1 MERKLL
7 KKQNYKLVLLCAALM
22 TFGLLEAQTVS
33 YFWDPA
39 EPNVFNFELTNGYG
53 DPNIQHFTS
62 STNYRLQISTTQ
74 NFANGTF
81 DNLELFTL
89 NNPPVGDGASSSY
102 QRSFSIPHNHPLN
115 FHTYSTVYMRV
126 LTIGPTVRINGIPVQ
141 VIRDLEFSALEPG
154 FIQCQTPAFTY
165 RDITITNRGNTTDKF
180 AINFTNSLPGKFA
193 ADAYNFTF
201 NQITETPY
209 LSAGNSYSFIIRVY
223 LVGGTNPGDSN
234 DTTVILSSLHSSFV
248 DQTIFNTTAYC
259 GSGNGNNNPEMPGA
273 PDLSVTMTLINESNQ
288 VVNNFANVGGEYRYQ
303 IIFRSTLENVGNRNP
318 SMVATLPDN
327 VEIGN
332 MTVSYSTAI
341 NASNLNYTLVGNVLN
356 VTYLTGNNQNN
367 FLKNSSGPIT
377 FEIEITIKCD
387 VNGDTIDADAFVI
400 SNQGDSNINNDT
412 ASLSHTVNL
421 SQNQTD
427 VGLWLGDTSSDWFD
441 CLNWNRGVVPNSAV
455 DVTISSTATN
465 QPVIDF
471 ASPLRP
477 IGTVAQSGSITLNSG
492 GILTMLGSSELHI
505 SGNWT
510 NNGDFE
516 PGNGTVAFVGFES
529 DQNIFDITSEPI
541 FYNIRVNVTNNF
553 KVRVTNDQGLFVN
566 NQLNLESGILRLEGM
581 SQLIQPDGA
590 TVVANTGK
598 LWRDQQG
605 QANLYNYNY
614 WSSPVGTSDTHYTVA
629 GVMKDGTT
637 GVPQNITW
645 VGGHN
650 GAPTSPI
657 SISTHWLYKFESTG
671 PLYANWQ
678 KINQN
683 TSIQAGLGY
692 TMKGS
697 GAAGGSQNYT
707 FEGVPFTGDIEQI
720 ISDGQ
725 ISLVG
730 NPYASA
736 IDANQFIIDNDGIID
751 GTLEFWDHFQT
762 TNSHVLAM
770 YKGGYAKYNLSGG
783 IEAVNSD
790 NQTSPREPQRF
801 IPVGQG
807 FFVAAANGIQNNSRI
822 VFKNSQRAFV
832 RENDTDGMQ
841 MFGSPEGANSNPV
854 NLEEPTRIRLN
865 MVSSDNYTHQI
876 AIGFMGDKATE
887 GIDYGYDAV
896 LRETDPN
903 QFYFM
908 HPEAKLL
915 IQGVGYFDE
924 DKKYPL
930 GVMAELQGR
939 HTFSIDK
946 IENLS
951 ENTPV
956 YLYDNEKQIYH
967 NLRNSDYLVSLAKG
981 EHNTRFSL
989 RFKNHNL
996 DNTQNS
1002 QEMLN
1007 NIVVYRQNNQAVIY
1021 NPSEQLTILNARM
1034 YNVLGQE
1041 VSAWNISNGRDS
1053 YIELP
1058 LRPLAAGIYVVQ
1070 VQTDNGVVSKKINIR

>member
-7 KKQNYKLVLLCAALM
+7 KKQNYKLVLLCAASM
-22 TFGLLEAQTVS
+22 TFGLLEAQTITNLSWDVS
-33 YFWDPA
+33 Q
-39 EPNVFNFELTNGYG
+39 PNIITFDLTNGNGSNIFTNSTPFRFQYQLGNG
-53 DPNIQHFTS
+53 DWVNMNTFTLPSGSLPANPNSTKTGIQANFFFPNTVSAGPYNVRIVS
-62 STNYRLQISTTQ
+62 STPSAQALPIS
-74 NFANGTF
+74 
-81 DNLELFTL
+81 
-89 NNPPVGDGASSSY
+89 VG
-102 QRSFSIPHNHPLN
+102 
-115 FHTYSTVYMRV
+115 
-126 LTIGPTVRINGIPVQ
+126 
-141 VIRDLEFSALEPG
+141 VIRSLNIEDLDPG
-154 FIQCQTPAFTY
+154 FIQCQTPAFSY
-165 RDITITNRGNTTDKF
+165 RDITITNNGNTRDKYSISF
-180 AINFTNSLPGKFA
+180 LNSLPSKFA
-193 ADAYNFTF
+193 TNAYNFSF
-201 NQITETPY
+201 NQITETTFLNP
-209 LSAGNSYSFIIRVY
+209 GNSFSFIIRVY

-234 DTTVILSSLHSSFV
+234 DTTVSFSSMFSGYIT
-248 DQTIFNTTAYC
+248 QITFNTTAYC

-273 PDLSVTMTLINESNQ
+273 PDLAVQMSLINE
-288 VVNNFANVGGEYRYQ
+288 VGEVINNFASVGGNYRYQ
-303 IIFRSTLENVGNRNP
+303 IVFRSTLQNEGSRNP

-341 NASNLNYTLVGNVLN
+341 NASNLNYSLVGNVLN

-367 FLKNSSGPIT
+367 YFKNTSGPIT
-377 FEIEITIKCD
+377 FEIDINIKCD
-387 VNGDTIDADAFVI
+387 VVGETLISDAFVI
-400 SNQGDSNINNDT
+400 STQGDSNISNDT
-412 ASLSHTVNL
+412 DSLSHIVIL
-421 SQNQTD
+421 DQDQTGI
-427 VGLWLGDTSSDWFD
+427 GLWQGSENSNWFN
-441 CLNWNRGVVPNSAV
+441 CLNWNRGVVPNITV
-455 DVTISSTATN
+455 DVTLPSSATN
-465 QPVIDF
+465 QPVIDNTNT
-471 ASPLRP
+471 AYARS
-477 IGTVAQSGSITLNSG
+477 LNIQTG
-492 GILTMLGSSELHI
+492 ATLTMEANSNFHI
-505 SGNWT
+505 AADWT
-510 NNGDFE
+510 NNGTFN
-516 PGNGTVAFVGFES
+516 PGNGTVAFVGS
-529 DQNIFDITSEPI
+529 NDQQIVDILSTPT
-541 FYNIRVNVTNNF
+541 FYNLKINTNNNS
-553 KVRVTNDQGLFVN
+553 KVQIINDQGLFVN

-590 TVVANTGK
+590 TVVATTGK

-707 FEGVPFTGDIEQI
+707 FVGVPFTGDIEQI

-807 FFVAAANGIQNNSRI
+807 FFVAAANSIQNNSQI

-832 RENDTDGMQ
+832 RENDTGGVQ

-876 AIGFMGDKATE
+876 AIGFMGDNATE

-930 GVMAELQGR
+930 GVMAEQQGR

-996 DNTQNS
+996 DNNLYA

>member
-22 TFGLLEAQTVS
+22 TFGLLGAQTITNLSWNVTQ
-33 YFWDPA
+33 
-39 EPNVFNFELTNGYG
+39 PNIITFDLTNGN
-53 DPNIQHFTS
+53 DSNQ
-62 STNYRLQISTTQ
+62 
-74 NFANGTF
+74 
-81 DNLELFTL
+81 L
-89 NNPPVGDGASSSY
+89 NNMTPFKFQYDQSGSGNWIDLNTFYVPAA
-102 QRSFSIPHNHPLN
+102 SIPNPNSTITGIQAN
-115 FHTYSTVYMRV
+115 FSFPE
-126 LTIGPTVRINGIPVQ
+126 TIGSGAYNLRIVSTSPNAISLPTPVD
-141 VIRDLEFSALEPG
+141 VIRSLFIVQLEPG
-154 FIQCQTPAFTY
+154 FIQCQTPAFSY
-165 RDITITNRGNTTDKF
+165 RDITITNNGNTRDRYTISF
-180 AINFTNSLPGKFA
+180 INSLPGKFA
-193 ADAYNFTF
+193 ANAFNFDF
-201 NQITETPY
+201 VQITQTPN
-209 LSAGNSYSFIIRVY
+209 LSAGNSFSFMIRVY

-234 DTTVILSSLHSSFV
+234 NTTVSFSSIHSSYV
-248 DQTIFNTTAYC
+248 KQTTFNTTAYC
-259 GSGNGNNNPEMPGA
+259 GNGNGNNNPSMPGA
-273 PDLSVTMTLINESNQ
+273 PDLAVQMALINTETNE
-288 VVNNFANVGGEYRYQ
+288 VVNNFANVGGTYHYE
-303 IIFRSTLENVGNRNP
+303 IIFRSRLVTPGSRNP
-318 SMVATLPDN
+318 SMIATLPDN

-332 MTVSYSTAI
+332 LSVTYDPTKI
-341 NASNLNYTLVGNVLN
+341 DASKLNYTLTGNQLD
-356 VTYLTGNNQNN
+356 VTYLTGMNQNN
-367 FLKNSSGPIT
+367 FFINTDGPIT
-377 FEIEITIKCD
+377 FKININIKCD
-387 VNGDTIDADAFVI
+387 INGSIINGDAFVI
-400 SNQGDSNINNDT
+400 STQGDSDLSNDT
-412 ASLSHTVNL
+412 VSLSHTVIL
-421 SQNQTD
+421 NQDQTG
-427 VGLWLGDTSSDWFD
+427 VGLWQGNENSDWFN
-441 CLNWNRGVVPNSAV
+441 CLNWFRGVIPNLTV
-455 DVTISSTATN
+455 DVNIPDTAPN
-465 QPVIDF
+465 QPNIIN
-471 ASPLRP
+471 AGIALARSLT
-477 IGTVAQSGSITLNSG
+477 IQGGATLSMEANSNLE
-492 GILTMLGSSELHI
+492 IN
-505 SGNWT
+505 GNWT
-510 NNGDFE
+510 NNGTFSH
-516 PGNGTVAFVGFES
+516 GSGTVAFVGS
-529 DQNIFDITSEPI
+529 SNQQITDNS
-541 FYNIRVNVTNNF
+541 VNTFKSPTFFNLKIKNNAM
-553 KVRVTNDQGLFVN
+553 VIIPNDQGLFVN
-566 NQLNLESGILRLEGM
+566 NQLNLANGVLRLEDK
-581 SQLIQPDGA
+581 SQLIQPDGGTVIA
-590 TVVANTGK
+590 TTGK

-876 AIGFMGDKATE
+876 AIGFMGDNATE

-930 GVMAELQGR
+930 GVIAEVQGR
-939 HTFSIDK
+939 YTFSIDQ
-946 IENLS
+946 IENLG
-951 ENTPV
+951 ENTAV

-967 NLRNSDYLVSLAKG
+967 NLRNSDYLVNLAKG

-996 DNTQNS
+996 DNNLNA
-1002 QEMLN
+1002 QEMLS
-1007 NIVVYRQNNQAVIY
+1007 NIVVYRQNDHVVIY
-1021 NPSEQLTILNARM
+1021 NPTEQLTVKSARM

-1041 VSAWNISNGRDS
+1041 VNSWNISNGRES

-1058 LRPLAAGIYVVQ
+1058 LKPLASGIYVVQ
-1070 VQTDNGVVSKKINIR
+1070 VQTDNGAVSKKINIR

>member
-1 MERKLL
+1 MERILLQKLNL
-7 KKQNYKLVLLCAALM
+7 KTAFLYLALI
-22 TFGLLEAQTVS
+22 TFGFAGAQTISIPTVSSNPLEAEFT
-33 YFWDPA
+33 
-39 EPNVFNFELTNGYG
+39 LTNGNSSNLFKAVTVYNYILMPG
-53 DPNIQHFTS
+53 DVNFGNFSIGNPPTDPNSFQSYKKTINAPLGTQGGTYSVKVKSNIPNVTS
-62 STNYRLQISTTQ
+62 GVSNT
-74 NFANGTF
+74 
-81 DNLELFTL
+81 FTL
-89 NNPPVGDGASSSY
+89 TNDFEIDDQDFMGY
-102 QRSFSIPHNHPLN
+102 IH
-115 FHTYSTVYMRV
+115 
-126 LTIGPTVRINGIPVQ
+126 
-141 VIRDLEFSALEPG
+141 
-154 FIQCQTPAFTY
+154 CQTPAVSY
-165 RDITITNRGNTTDKF
+165 RLITLTNTGNIIDKYTLGLDEN
-180 AINFTNSLPGKFA
+180 AVKSEQSLNSTIIELSG
-193 ADAYNFTF
+193 T
-201 NQITETPY
+201 QITETPV
-209 LSAGNSYSFIIRVY
+209 LIPGESYTFMIRFEALQGTQPDKHNYTDLIITPNNENT
-223 LVGGTNPGDSN
+223 LNKT
-234 DTTVILSSLHSSFV
+234 IELHSYV
-248 DQTIFNTTAYC
+248 YC
-259 GSGNGNNNPEMPGA
+259 GNGNNIPGGTGS
-273 PDLSVTMTLINESNQ
+273 PDLKITKTSQPAKVGESFLYTITLSNTKTENAITPTIIDTIPANLT
-288 VVNNFANVGGEYRYQ
+288 VVDYYLGEVLGQPDERSIFLTYDEPTRLFQAVYPTNNKNKFDVN
-303 IIFRSTLENVGNRNP
+303 
-318 SMVATLPDN
+318 
-327 VEIGN
+327 
-332 MTVSYSTAI
+332 SY
-341 NASNLNYTLVGNVLN
+341 
-356 VTYLTGNNQNN
+356 
-367 FLKNSSGPIT
+367 PIT
-377 FEIEITIKCD
+377 IYIEAIPDCYAPPSIINTAY
-387 VNGDTIDADAFVI
+387 VYNSAGDFD
-400 SNQGDSNINNDT
+400 DSNNNDST
-412 ASLSHTVNL
+412 ITSVNY
-421 SQNQTD
+421 
-427 VGLWLGDTSSDWFD
+427 DTSIYSELGNWTGKVSNNWFD
-441 CLNWNRGVVPNSAV
+441 CRNWSKGLIPDSSINVSIPSSA
-455 DVTISSTATN
+455 SN
-465 QPVIDF
+465 QPVIDDTSIALAKSLDIEIG
-471 ASPLRP
+471 AS
-477 IGTVAQSGSITLNSG
+477 
-492 GILTMLGSSELHI
+492 LTMQSNSNLQI

-510 NNGDFE
+510 NIGTFN
-516 PGNGTVAFVGFES
+516 PGNGTVAFVGS
-529 DQNIFDITSEPI
+529 NDQQIVDILSTPT
-541 FYNIRVNVTNNF
+541 FYSLKINTNNNS
-553 KVRVTNDQGLFVN
+553 KVQIINDQGLFVN
-566 NQLNLESGILRLEGM
+566 NQLNLKSGILRLEGM
-581 SQLIQPDGA
+581 SQLIQPNGA
-590 TVVANTGK
+590 TVVATTGK

-614 WSSPVGTSDTHYTVA
+614 WSSPVGTSGTHYTVA

-725 ISLVG
+725 ISLLG

-751 GTLEFWDHFQT
+751 GTLEFWDHFET

-770 YKGGYAKYNLSGG
+770 YKGGYAKYNLSEK
-783 IEAVNSD
+783 IRAVNSD
-790 NQTSPREPQRF
+790 SISDREPQRF

-807 FFVAAANGIQNNSRI
+807 FFVAAANGIQNNSQI

-876 AIGFMGDKATE
+876 AIGFMGDNATE
-887 GIDYGYDAV
+887 GIDYGYDA
-896 LRETDPN
+896 LLKDTDPN

-915 IQGVGYFDE
+915 IQGVGYFDIE
-924 DKKYPL
+924 KNYPL
-930 GVMAELQGR
+930 GIIANVPGR
-939 HTFSIDK
+939 YTFSIDR
-946 IENLS
+946 ILNLVENA
-951 ENTPV
+951 PV

-967 NLRNSDYLVSLAKG
+967 NLRNSDYYVNLPQG

-989 RFKNHNL
+989 RFKNHSLESNM
-996 DNTQNS
+996 NT

-1007 NIVVYRQNNQAVIY
+1007 AIVVYRQNDRLIIA
-1021 NPSEQLTILNARM
+1021 NPTEQLTILSANM
-1034 YNVLGQE
+1034 FNVLGQE